1 MKLAGEKLSGV
12 NVEDIYIPRQGKVL
26 HFIAKGVNNL
36 DDFDKICPKPKPP
49 TRIKPGGV
57 KVENV
62 EDPNF
67 KTAITRWGEQR
78 FAWMIIN
85 SLRDTPGLEWE
96 KVDYANPNTW
106 TDWQKE
112 FLESGF
118 VDAEIQ
124 RIIAGVMSANGLN
137 EARIEEARKS
147 FLAMQAVQN
156 EQSTSPPEGQQDT
169 PSGEP
174 ANAST

>member
-1 MKLAGEKLSGV
+1 MKISGEKLSGV
-12 NVEDIYIPRQGKVL
+12 NVEEIFIPRQGKTL

-36 DDFDKICPKPKPP
+36 NDFDKICPKPKPP

-62 EDPNF
+62 EDPTY
-67 KTAITRWGEQR
+67 KLALTRWGEQR

-96 KVDYANPNTW
+96 KVDYGDANSW
-106 TDWQKE
+106 TNWQAE
-112 FLESGF
+112 MLESGF

-147 FLAMQAVQN
+147 FLAIQEAHN
-156 EQSTSPPEGQQDT
+156 EQSISLLGEQQGT